1 MIQLE
6 EDAHSDTEVEQN
18 ENTINVSGEANI
30 VEQVMETIIPKSL
43 INNITQLK
51 VKA

>member
-6 EDAHSDTEVEQN
+6 DDAHSDTEVEQN
-18 ENTINVSGEANI
+18 ENKINVSGEANI
-30 VEQVMETIIPKSL
+30 VEQVMDSIIPKSL
-43 INNITQLK
+43 IDNITQLK